1 MLANR
6 KYNLIDYFE
15 MVNNFDCLH
24 NYDIELA
31 EQTRDYSQEI
41 QLSIDGI
48 VNSVNETSDLALN
61 NTNNVSKTN
70 NLKILLPL
78 CNHCAVIGQKTQKLR
93 GKEKYHAKENNRKA
107 AAKAQCYADDMGNRF

>member
-31 EQTRDYSQEI
+31 EQTRESRFLLNNYISGEKKKI
-41 QLSIDGI
+41 
-48 VNSVNETSDLALN
+48 SVNGIEYE
-61 NTNNVSKTN
+61 
-70 NLKILLPL
+70 I
-78 CNHCAVIGQKTQKLR
+78 
-93 GKEKYHAKENNRKA
+93 
-107 AAKAQCYADDMGNRF
+107 